1 MTDLGGVDQRSFLT
15 LHGYGMVGLWWWI
28 RAWSVREGLETFAWA
43 EVVTGPG
50 PVARF
55 EGEELAVV
63 DIDDRRMPPGLDG
76 PRAQRDAQRGSSG
89 FGALADRDIVNPRRP
104 SDEDDGPAVR
114 PLEVGSGGCR
124 DARRAP
130 DRAPLDLD
138 TVATSSLWPRR
149 WSR

>member
-1 MTDLGGVDQRSFLT
+1 
-15 LHGYGMVGLWWWI
+15 MV
-28 RAWSVREGLETFAWA
+28 RAGGLETFAWA

-50 PVARF
+50 PVTRF

-104 SDEDDGPAVR
+104 RTRTTDRPSGRWKWGPAGAGM
-114 PLEVGSGGCR
+114 PGGLPTGLR
-124 DARRAP
+124 LTLTR
-130 DRAPLDLD
+130 
-138 TVATSSLWPRR
+138 
-149 WSR
+149 